1 MRVLRVTK
9 PVTAA
14 ALALCLGAE
23 PPPKPPVGP
32 KTAQRLRAVAGE
44 PFKIRETD
52 HFTIAYNTDYGVIRP
67 LVGRLEG
74 TFDAAWRFAAEYNLA
89 DKPPAQRLEVI
100 VFDRFEEF
108 RRYAERVGVT
118 AGGMAGFYHPTTN
131 VAAFCNMYNSPAL
144 TNLGGEIDRIQ
155 RQHAALVSANRP
167 ATLTQR
173 KQLRSALS
181 NLTASRETLVTRF
194 NRLVIQHEG
203 AHQVLFNLGVHV
215 RGAKNPD
222 WLIEGLACQFEVPQ
236 GDRTG
241 RIRNINQMRLGDLR
255 EALGLTAN
263 VRQTTP
269 EAHKKAL
276 ATRRVIPLT
285 DLVSGE
291 GFAEQPAEGVAYR
304 YAQAWSLV
312 FHLSRRYG
320 GAFERYLK
328 RLAARAPGEAV
339 EPKREL
345 AEFESLFG
353 QIDAAFETH
362 WLTHIVG
369 LRYDPHEAK
378 R

>member
-1 MRVLRVTK
+1 MRVSRATK

-14 ALALCLGAE
+14 VLALCLGAA
-23 PPPKPPVGP
+23 PPPGSQTVRPLHE
-32 KTAQRLRAVAGE
+32 AAGE

-67 LVGRLEG
+67 LVGRLEA
-74 TFDAAWRFAAEYNLA
+74 TFDAAWRFAAENNLA

-100 VFDRFEEF
+100 VFDRLEEF

-131 VAAFCNMYNSPAL
+131 VAAFCNMHNSPAL
-144 TNLGGEIDRIQ
+144 ANLGSEIDRIQ
-155 RQHAALVSANRP
+155 RQHAALVSANQP
-167 ATLTQR
+167 ATLTR
-173 KQLRSALS
+173 RRQLRSALS
-181 NLTASRETLVTRF
+181 NLAASRETLVTRF

-215 RGAKNPD
+215 RGAMNPD

-241 RIRNINQMRLGDLR
+241 RIRTINQMRLGDFR
-255 EALGLTAN
+255 EALGLAAN
-263 VRQTTP
+263 VRQITP
-269 EAHKKAL
+269 EAHTKAL
-276 ATRRVIPLT
+276 AARRVIPLT
-285 DLVSGE
+285 DLVSGK
-291 GFAEQPAEGVAYR
+291 GFAEQPAEDVAYR

-312 FHLSRRYG
+312 FHLSRRHG
-320 GAFERYLK
+320 RSFERYLK
-328 RLAARAPGEAV
+328 RLTSRAPGEAV
-339 EPKREL
+339 EPEREL

-353 QIDAAFETH
+353 KIGVAFETH
-362 WLTHIVG
+362 WLTHMVG
-369 LRYDPHEAK
+369 LRFDPHEAK

>member
-1 MRVLRVTK
+1 MRVSRATK
-9 PVTAA
+9 PVTITV
-14 ALALCLGAE
+14 LVLCLGAA
-23 PPPKPPVGP
+23 PPPKPPTGRETV
-32 KTAQRLRAVAGE
+32 QRLREAAGK

-52 HFTIAYNTDYGVIRP
+52 HFTIAYNTGYDVIRP

-74 TFDAAWRFAAEYNLA
+74 TFDAVWRFAAENKLA

-144 TNLGGEIDRIQ
+144 ANLGNEIDRIQ
-155 RQHAALVSANRP
+155 RQHAAMVSANRP
-167 ATLTQR
+167 ATLAQR

-203 AHQVLFNLGVHV
+203 AHQVFFNLGVHV

-222 WLIEGLACQFEVPQ
+222 WLVEGLACQFEVPQ

-263 VRQTTP
+263 VRQITP
-269 EAHKKAL
+269 EAHTKAL
-276 ATRRVIPLT
+276 ATRRVIPLA
-285 DLVSGE
+285 DLVSAA
-291 GFAEQPAEGVAYR
+291 GFAEHPAEDMAYR

-312 FHLSRRYG
+312 FHLSRRHE

-339 EPKREL
+339 EPEREL

-353 QIDAAFETH
+353 KIDEAFETR

-369 LRYDPHEAK
+369 LRFDPHEAN